1 MTISIHWTPR
11 LTLLRRSMIAGA
23 ALSLLLPAAHAD
35 NYPRKPIRLIV
46 PFAAGGPSDV
56 MGRIVGQVLADA
68 TKQPAVVDNRP
79 GAGGNLG
86 TDVIAK
92 AAPDGY
98 TLGLSAISSLA
109 IGPSLYPKLPYNV
122 ARDLTPI
129 TLVGIAKGA
138 IVAHPSAPFNDLK
151 GLVAYAKANPGKLN
165 YASSGI
171 GTSNH
176 LAGEYFASLAGID
189 LQHVP
194 YKGTANAAQDLLAG
208 TVLLSFESSLLTAA
222 PNVESGKLKAIAIT
236 SATRS
241 PLLPQVPTVAEQG
254 YPGFDV
260 PTWFGLVGPAGL
272 PKEVVA
278 SVHGIVTE
286 GLKAAAVRER
296 FAKIGAEPVGNTQ
309 AEFERYI
316 RQETVRWGQVIQE
329 RGIKPE

>member
-1 MTISIHWTPR
+1 MAPSHHCLPR
-11 LTLLRRSMIAGA
+11 RHLLTATV
-23 ALSLLLPAAHAD
+23 LSLVLPTARAA
-35 NYPRKPIRLIV
+35 NVYPAKPVRLMV
-46 PFAAGGPSDV
+46 PFAAAGPTDV
-56 MGRIVGQVLADA
+56 MGRITSQILAEA
-68 TKQPAVVDNRP
+68 TKQATVVENRP

-86 TDVIAK
+86 TDAIAK

-109 IGPSLYPKLPYNV
+109 IAPSLYPRLPYDV

-138 IVAHPSAPFNDLK
+138 IVAHPSAPFSDLK
-151 GLVAYAKANPGKLN
+151 GLVAYARANPGKLN

-194 YKGTANAAQDLLAG
+194 YKGTANAAQDLLSG

-222 PNVESGKLKAIAIT
+222 PNVESGKLKASAIT

-241 PLLPQVPTVAEQG
+241 ALLPNVPTVAEQG

-260 PTWFGLVGPAGL
+260 PTWFGLVSPAGL
-272 PKEVVA
+272 PKEVVGL
-278 SVHGIVTE
+278 VHRIVAN
-286 GLKAAAVRER
+286 GLKAPTVRER
-296 FAKIGAEPVGNTQ
+296 FAKIGAEPVGDTPN
-309 AEFERYI
+309 EFTRYI
-316 RQETVRWGQVIQE
+316 REETIRWGRLIKE
-329 RGIKPE
+329 RGIKAE

>member
-1 MTISIHWTPR
+1 MAPSHHCLPR
-11 LTLLRRSMIAGA
+11 RHLLTATV
-23 ALSLLLPAAHAD
+23 LSLVLPTARAA
-35 NYPRKPIRLIV
+35 NVYPAKPVRLMV
-46 PFAAGGPSDV
+46 PFAAAGPTDV
-56 MGRIVGQVLADA
+56 MGRITSQILAEA
-68 TKQPAVVDNRP
+68 TKQATVVENRP

-86 TDVIAK
+86 TDAIAK

-109 IGPSLYPKLPYNV
+109 IAPSLYPRLPYDV

-129 TLVGIAKGA
+129 TLVGIAKGS
-138 IVAHPSAPFNDLK
+138 IVAHPSAPFSDLK
-151 GLVAYAKANPGKLN
+151 GLVAYARANPGKLN

-194 YKGTANAAQDLLAG
+194 YKGTANAAQDLLSG

-241 PLLPQVPTVAEQG
+241 ALLPNVPTVAEQG

-260 PTWFGLVGPAGL
+260 PTWFGLVSPAGL
-272 PKEVVA
+272 PKEVVGL
-278 SVHGIVTE
+278 VHRIVAN
-286 GLKAAAVRER
+286 GLKAPTVRER
-296 FAKIGAEPVGNTQ
+296 FAKIGAEPVGDTPN
-309 AEFERYI
+309 EFTRYI
-316 RQETVRWGQVIQE
+316 REETIRWGRLIKE
-329 RGIKPE
+329 RGIKAE

>member
-1 MTISIHWTPR
+1 MAPSHHCLPR
-11 LTLLRRSMIAGA
+11 RHLLTATV
-23 ALSLLLPAAHAD
+23 LSLVLPTARAA
-35 NYPRKPIRLIV
+35 NVYPAKPVRLMV
-46 PFAAGGPSDV
+46 PFAAAGPTDV
-56 MGRIVGQVLADA
+56 MGRITSQILAEA
-68 TKQPAVVDNRP
+68 TKQATVVENRP

-86 TDVIAK
+86 TDAIAK

-109 IGPSLYPKLPYNV
+109 IAPSLYPRLPYDV

-138 IVAHPSAPFNDLK
+138 IVAHPSAPFSDLK
-151 GLVAYAKANPGKLN
+151 GLVAYARANPGKLN

-194 YKGTANAAQDLLAG
+194 YKGTANAAQDLLSG

-241 PLLPQVPTVAEQG
+241 ALLPNVPTVAEQG

-260 PTWFGLVGPAGL
+260 PTWFGLVSPAGL
-272 PKEVVA
+272 PKEVVGL
-278 SVHGIVTE
+278 VHRFVAN
-286 GLKAAAVRER
+286 GLKAPTVRER
-296 FAKIGAEPVGNTQ
+296 FAKIGAEPVGDTPN
-309 AEFERYI
+309 EFTRYI
-316 RQETVRWGQVIQE
+316 REETIRWGRLIKE
-329 RGIKPE
+329 RGIKAE